1 VKCPLLSGVDMEKYD
16 TSEKPPAPYVEV
28 EVTNPQT
35 GESVKERGKIDTG
48 SFKTVIPESWIDKL
62 HLIPASEEETRG
74 YKEEI
79 KKQKHYTY
87 FVNISIKNRVFEYA
101 EVLAVKR
108 DSPLIGRDI
117 LNQVKLILDGKNLSF
132 EVLDP

>member
-1 VKCPLLSGVDMEKYD
+1 MEKYEK
-16 TSEKPPAPYVEV
+16 SEQPPAPYVEV
-28 EVTNPQT
+28 QVTNPQT
-35 GESVKERGKIDTG
+35 GDSIKERGKIDTG
-48 SFKTVIPESWIDKL
+48 AFRTAIPESWIDKL
-62 HLIPASEEETRG
+62 HLIPAGEEETRG

-87 FVNISIKNRVFEYA
+87 FVNISIKNKIFEYA
-101 EVLAVKR
+101 KVLAVKR
-108 DSPLIGRDI
+108 NSPLIGRDI

>member
-1 VKCPLLSGVDMEKYD
+1 MEKYD